1 VTALAGAVLAALAT
15 GLVAA
20 HLLAGLIVLA
30 RLARATRSPTPPPSA
45 GAPLICLLRPV
56 CGIDTFEEETLA
68 TSFRQD
74 WPNHEIIF
82 CVARAD
88 DPVVPLVG
96 RLMEHHPDRRAR
108 LLQGDDRP
116 TGNPKL
122 NNVVKGWVA
131 TGAEWIAMSDSN
143 VILPPDYLSALM
155 AEWQADTG
163 LVSSP
168 PVGVRGNGLWGR
180 VECAFLNGNQ
190 ARLQL
195 AADSL
200 GMGYAQ
206 GKTLF
211 YRRDIIEAAGG
222 ITTLGTELAEDVAT
236 TKIVRAAGLRVR
248 LTPSPFPQPIG
259 RRSLRQVWSR
269 QLRWSRVRRAGFAG
283 LFMAEPANGPALPL
297 LMLAGAAVLGT
308 PGAAWAAL
316 ALLPVWYA
324 AEWAFLRRAGW
335 MEPGEGWYNLPA
347 WALRDALSPAL
358 WIAAFLR
365 PGFEWRGTAMAPGQ
379 PPAPG

>member
-1 VTALAGAVLAALAT
+1 MTATAGAVLAIL
-15 GLVAA
+15 GLGIAAA
-20 HLLAGLIVLA
+20 HLIAGIVVLI
-30 RLARATRSPTPPPSA
+30 RLRRTAPPPPPPA
-45 GAPLICLLRPV
+45 DPPLICLLRPV
-56 CGIDTFEEETLA
+56 CGVDTFEEETLA
-68 TSFRQD
+68 SSFRQD

-88 DPVVPLVG
+88 DPVVPLVEALIA
-96 RLMEHHPDRRAR
+96 RHPDRRAR
-108 LLQGDDRP
+108 LLVGDDRP

-122 NNVVKGWVA
+122 NNVIKGWEA
-131 TGAEWIAMSDSN
+131 TGANWIAMSDSN
-143 VILPPDYLSALM
+143 VILPPDYLSTLM
-155 AEWQADTG
+155 GVWRADTG

-168 PVGVRGNGLWGR
+168 PIGVRGDGLWGR

-200 GMGYAQ
+200 GTGYAQ

-222 ITTLGTELAEDVAT
+222 ITALGAELAEDVAT

-248 LTPSPFPQPIG
+248 LTPHPYAQPIG
-259 RRSLRQVWSR
+259 RRSLQQVWSR
-269 QLRWSRVRRAGFAG
+269 QLRWSRVRRAGFPG
-283 LFMAEPANGPALPL
+283 LFMAEPVNGPALPL
-297 LMLAGAAVLGT
+297 LLLVLAAGLGT
-308 PGAAWAAL
+308 PGAGWAAL
-316 ALLPVWYA
+316 ALLPLWYG
-324 AEWAFLRRAGW
+324 AEWAFLRGAGW
-335 MEPGEGWYNLPA
+335 MAPGDAGRDLPA
-347 WALRDALSPAL
+347 WIARDAMLPAL

-379 PPAPG
+379 TPPPNG